1 MEDFNL
7 TGWFKNQYL
16 TEAGEGTTK
25 ATLLATAINDVMIEI
40 DDSMSYK
47 DFASAVATI
56 LQEEYGTHNFAPF
69 MEILHAEL
77 GMNESL
83 NENEDDDLAREIDSR
98 FGGNPYVRDGEI
110 TFRMRGEF
118 PDNEWDKILDLI
130 KSRGFEITQDSN
142 WYDIEPGEREWF
154 PKIKFIHKPTSL

>member
-77 GMNESL
+77 GINESL
-83 NENEDDDLAREIDSR
+83 NENEDDDLAREIDR
-98 FGGNPYVRDGEI
+98 LFGGDPYVRDGEI

-130 KSRGFEITQDSN
+130 KSKGFEITQDSN

-154 PKIKFIHKPTSL
+154 PKIKFIPKPTNI